1 MRLSETRY
9 IIETNLPLLD
19 LVKQSDTS
27 SANIKNISR
36 AYEIIPA
43 IDNLSKIKCL
53 KPILTRITANKIY
66 SISMDTFTTDAGTA
80 SLFFNAINELKK
92 QCKLIVDLSDETIP
106 PMDENTICLRLPI
119 DSSFDSML
127 DVTQAFSNL
136 CNLISSNQNI
146 DGCIKL
152 SGVESGSIWLYAVA
166 SKAAAALFDT
176 IAENIYNIAN
186 KHINYKKNVKMLEQ
200 LEIETDA
207 KKKEQEVLNKLCDRF
222 IEELDDK
229 NGLKMPTDEREQW
242 LRSIK
247 SMAKMVEGG
256 VEIHPSLAAPKEKQ
270 DASSSTIATLAND
283 SKALKA
289 LASPTTESS
298 VDTPES
304 NLTTNNDAGDE

>member
-19 LVKQSDTS
+19 FVKQADTS
-27 SANIKNISR
+27 SANTKSISR

-53 KPILTRITANKIY
+53 KPVLAKITASKIY
-66 SISMDTFTTDAGTA
+66 SISMDTFTTDTSTA
-80 SLFFNAINELKK
+80 DHFFNAINELKQ
-92 QCKLIVDLSDETIP
+92 QCKLIIALSNETIP
-106 PMDENTICLRLPI
+106 PMDENTICLKLPV
-119 DSSFDSML
+119 DSSFDLML
-127 DVTQAFSNL
+127 NVTQTFNKL
-136 CNLISSNQNI
+136 CNLINSNQNI

-176 IAENIYNIAN
+176 ITGNIYNIAN

-207 KKKEQEVLNKLCDRF
+207 KKKEQEVLNKLCDKF
-222 IEELDDK
+222 IEELDGN
-229 NGLKMPTDEREQW
+229 NGLKMPADERKQW
-242 LRSIK
+242 VRSIK
-247 SMAKMVEGG
+247 DMAEIVEGG

-270 DASSSTIATLAND
+270 SASSSTIAALAND
-283 SKALKA
+283 SKELNA
-289 LASPTTESS
+289 LASPPTESS

-304 NLTTNNDAGDE
+304 NLATNNDAGDE